1 MPVLVMSVKLVAYL
15 ACIGLTLKAAY
26 RRCCHANSY
35 ISSLS
40 APTFVRSVLASAVA
54 AIPLAIALAITV
66 LFAWLADGPPLEV
79 LGLAYHP
86 KSLCLTASGAA
97 LGFGCVM
104 LMLVCGMLG
113 GFIKVRRRNHA
124 DRGDHHVPLFFGGL
138 SDYFGGAILEEVVT
152 RGYVFYLL
160 NSAFGGQAAII
171 GSSLIFALVHLIR
184 PDRIPLIF
192 TLNAFVFGLLT
203 GACRYYTGGLWLP
216 IGLHFGWN
224 VTAGPILGLPYSGI
238 AYDKGIVESDVSG
251 PEWFTGGFYSPDA
264 GVLGTFA
271 LLVAAVGLRLIAPVM

>member
-1 MPVLVMSVKLVAYL
+1 MSVLAMSVKLAAYMS
-15 ACIGLTLKAAY
+15 CIGLTLRFAQRLCSRAN
-26 RRCCHANSY
+26 RRT
-35 ISSLS
+35 SSLA
-40 APTFVRSVLASAVA
+40 APTIVRSVLASFAAGLPLAGVLVVTLLFA
-54 AIPLAIALAITV
+54 AI
-66 LFAWLADGPPLEV
+66 ADGPPLKV
-79 LGLAYHP
+79 LGLTYNAR
-86 KSLCLTASGAA
+86 SLSLTASGAA

-113 GFIKVRRRNHA
+113 GFIKVRRPKDACRRDQHL
-124 DRGDHHVPLFFGGL
+124 PLFFGGL

-152 RGYVFYLL
+152 RGYIFYLL
-160 NSAFGGQAAII
+160 NDSFGGTVAII

-224 VTAGPILGLPYSGI
+224 VTAGPVLGLPYSGI